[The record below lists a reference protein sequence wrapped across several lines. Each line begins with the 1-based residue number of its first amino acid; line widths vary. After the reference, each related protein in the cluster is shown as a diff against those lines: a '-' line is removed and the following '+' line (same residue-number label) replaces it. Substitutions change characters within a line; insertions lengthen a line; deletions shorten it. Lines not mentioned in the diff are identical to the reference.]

1 MAELTAETVM
11 RVARE
16 FYDYTMSE
24 ETAAAVAKVADAMLT
39 DARRLSALGL
49 EGVEPPF
56 SYATL
61 VAEAERLRRRDPY
74 AA

>member
-1 MAELTAETVM
+1 MAELTPETMM

-16 FYDYTMSE
+16 FFDYPMSA
-24 ETAAAVAKVADAMLT
+24 ETAAAVAKVADAMLA

-61 VAEAERLRRRDPY
+61 VAEAERMRRRETPTT
-74 AA
+74 

>member
-1 MAELTAETVM
+1 MAELTPETVM

-16 FYDYTMSE
+16 FYDYPMTA
-24 ETAAAVAKVADAMLT
+24 ETAAVVAKVAQGMLT
-39 DARRLSALGL
+39 DALRLSALGL

-61 VAEAERLRRRDPY
+61 IAEAERLRRAPSST
-74 AA
+74 

>member
-16 FYDYTMSE
+16 FFDYPMSA
-24 ETAAAVAKVADAMLT
+24 ETAAVVAKVADAMLA

-49 EGVEPPF
+49 DGVDPPF
-56 SYATL
+56 SYAAMI
-61 VAEAERLRRRDPY
+61 AESERLRRRAP
-74 AA
+74 

>member
-1 MAELTAETVM
+1 MAELTPETVM

-16 FYDYTMSE
+16 FYDYPMTA
-24 ETAAAVAKVADAMLT
+24 ETAAVVAKVAQGMLT
-39 DARRLSALGL
+39 DALRLSALGL

-61 VAEAERLRRRDPY
+61 MAEAERLRREPS
-74 AA
+74 AT

>member
-1 MAELTAETVM
+1 MAELTPETMM

-16 FYDYTMSE
+16 FFDYPMSP
-24 ETAAAVAKVADAMLT
+24 ETAAAVAKVADAMLA

-61 VAEAERLRRRDPY
+61 VAEAERMRRRQPPTT
-74 AA
+74 